1 MEIQLLF
8 EKIIDLQKSY
18 HHQFHELCKTYDDQK
33 NKLKTINEKR
43 IFLRKKIIILLM
55 QKEKKNL
62 KENNNIY
69 MDFRIKKNI
78 ANDSSKINKNEIS
91 IWNKMFP
98 TKKKITEKKTQK
110 NALKQIFKTIAFDR
124 YKSISHKL
132 NTIEKTIVKRLY
144 KKYHSHNKSHSN
156 NKKKNNINNNNNH
169 NHNSHNN
176 HNHNSHNNHN
186 NKSTKKYNTINTN
199 SSEIKSKSKNTKKLN
214 INKNTVGTNNFK
226 YIIRNKVYS

>member
-1 MEIQLLF
+1 
-8 EKIIDLQKSY
+8 
-18 HHQFHELCKTYDDQK
+18 
-33 NKLKTINEKR
+33 
-43 IFLRKKIIILLM
+43 M

-132 NTIEKTIVKRLY
+132 NTIEKNIVKRLY
-144 KKYHSHNKSHSN
+144 KKYRSHNKPHSGDK
-156 NKKKNNINNNNNH
+156 KKKNNNN
-169 NHNSHNN
+169 
-176 HNHNSHNNHN
+176 HNNHN

-199 SSEIKSKSKNTKKLN
+199 SSEIKSKSKSKNMKKVN
-214 INKNTVGTNNFK
+214 INKNSVGTNNFK

>member
-1 MEIQLLF
+1 
-8 EKIIDLQKSY
+8 
-18 HHQFHELCKTYDDQK
+18 
-33 NKLKTINEKR
+33 
-43 IFLRKKIIILLM
+43 
-55 QKEKKNL
+55 
-62 KENNNIY
+62 

-156 NKKKNNINNNNNH
+156 NKKKNNNNHNNNN
-169 NHNSHNN
+169 NN